1 MLWLRAKTIV
11 VSNKRRV
18 LHLLRAASAK
28 TFIILGVCLKQSSTK
43 QAIKTFTEHCA
54 CLNNRFYRKT
64 TKIAQR
70 KNPKISYFT
79 NLFIP
84 NQLRLCQ
91 GKYGR
96 FRPFLINLSK
106 FVTLLSKSPYRFTP
120 ILARIYP
127 LFSNIRLAQVGRL
140 QC

>member
-43 QAIKTFTEHCA
+43 QAIKAFTEHCA

-64 TKIAQR
+64 AKIAQH
-70 KNPKISYFT
+70 KNP
-79 NLFIP
+79 
-84 NQLRLCQ
+84 RLH
-91 GKYGR
+91 R
-96 FRPFLINLSK
+96 FLPFFL
-106 FVTLLSKSPYRFTP
+106 
-120 ILARIYP
+120 
-127 LFSNIRLAQVGRL
+127 
-140 QC
+140 